1 MKYTYNVDLKG
12 NKIVCVSHYAGK
24 AVRGVSKCDTQYD
37 EFNVETGMELAKL
50 RCDQKIAKKRVKNL
64 SVKLNKAEDDLVT
77 AKNNVESL
85 KNNLD
90 AAINEA
96 FAITVNL
103 EELQNKLNKV

>member
-24 AVRGVSKCDTQYD
+24 AVRGVAKCDTQYD

-64 SVKLNKAEDDLVT
+64 SNKLHSAIETYEVS
-77 AKNNVESL
+77 KNNVDSL
-85 KNNLD
+85 KSNLD

>member
-1 MKYTYNVDLKG
+1 MKYTYTISG
-12 NKIVCVSHYAGK
+12 NKVYCISHYAGK
-24 AVRGVSKCDTQYD
+24 AVRGVAKCDTQYD
-37 EFNVETGMELAKL
+37 EFNVETGMELAKI

-64 SVKLNKAEDDLVT
+64 ANKLHSAIETYEVS
-77 AKNNVESL
+77 KNNVDSL

-96 FAITVNL
+96 YTITVNL